1 MRIVLTGGAG
11 FIGSH
16 LAEGLL
22 ARGCE
27 VYCLDNFDAFYPRAY
42 KEANVRSAL
51 SSDRYHLVEGDV
63 RDGDL
68 VRRLLAEARPD
79 AVIHL
84 AAKAGVRPSVADP
97 SGYASVN
104 VAGTFQLLEACREAR
119 VVKLVFASSSSV
131 YGDDT
136 PVPFR
141 EDAPANRPASPYA
154 ATKKAGE
161 EIVHAFHH
169 TTDLDAVCLR
179 YFTVYGPRQRPEM
192 AVHLFARY
200 LSEGRPLTLYGG
212 GRLQRDFTFV
222 SDAVA
227 GTLAALDHV
236 LGAERCFEV
245 VNLADARTVTLDEL
259 LALMERAFRT
269 RAEVRYAERPAGDV
283 ERTWADISKARRL
296 LGFEPRVPIEQ
307 GIPLFAAWYAA
318 EGAALA
324 SALPAAAPPQTRLR
338 ATRS

>member
-1 MRIVLTGGAG
+1 LRILLTGGAG

-16 LAEGLL
+16 VGEALL

-27 VYCLDNFDAFYPRAY
+27 VYCLDNFDAFYPRPY
-42 KEANVRSAL
+42 KEANVSAAL
-51 SSDRYHLVEGDV
+51 ASDRYHLVEGDV

-68 VRRLLAEARPD
+68 LRRLFAEARPD
-79 AVIHL
+79 AVLHL

-97 SGYASVN
+97 AGYVSVN
-104 VAGTFQLLEACREAR
+104 VGGTAQLLETCRETG
-119 VVKLVFASSSSV
+119 VGKLVFASSSSV

-169 TTDLDAVCLR
+169 TGDLAAVCLR

-259 LALMERAFRT
+259 LALLERAFGTRT
-269 RAEVRYAERPAGDV
+269 EVRYAERPAGDV
-283 ERTWADISKARRL
+283 ERTLADIGKARSL
-296 LGFEPRVPIEQ
+296 LGFEPRVPLEQ
-307 GIPLFAAWYAA
+307 GIPLFATWYAA
-318 EGAALA
+318 DGAALA
-324 SALPAAAPPQTRLR
+324 ASLPAATRQTLLQASRP
-338 ATRS
+338 